1 LFTEL
6 MTNVYANLFSAL
18 TVVMPTSFSARM
30 PLGADKMTV
39 TRTGVGLKMIGAG
52 IAGIGMFGA
61 GLGQGLTGQGAC
73 MAIGRNPEVAS
84 KITSTMIIGAGIAES
99 GAIYALVIAILI
111 IFVA

>member
-1 LFTEL
+1 MLMTEL
-6 MTNVYANLFSAL
+6 INNVYANLFSAFATIL
-18 TVVMPTSFSARM
+18 PNFLADANDTS
-30 PLGADKMTV
+30 
-39 TRTGVGLKMIGAG
+39 TGFGLKMIGAG
-52 IAGIGMFGA
+52 LAAVGMIGA
-61 GLGQGLTGQGAC
+61 GLGQGIIGQGAC